1 MQCHICSDAGDG
13 ETPGDAEGTAHDVVF
28 IREAMQE
35 VWMCLRMRL
44 KNTCAPRERRYKN
57 TSALASVL

>member
-13 ETPGDAEGTAHDVVF
+13 ETPGDAEGTAHDGVVF
-28 IREAMQE
+28 IRE
-35 VWMCLRMRL
+35 VRTLRCLRMRL

-57 TSALASVL
+57 TSAWPV